1 MAYWCCAQL
10 DQRRERLALYCL
22 DLAGYETYVPRIRGP
37 RRTTAPLFPSYVF
50 VHIKLQWWQARWAVG
65 VRRLIQNGSS
75 EPTHVPDQVIETLR
89 SREGDGLITLPAPL
103 RPGDK
108 FQPGDK
114 VRVTTGPLIGLQGL
128 VEGMRPHQRVEVLLQ
143 MLGSLQR
150 IELAVATVKPA

>member
-1 MAYWCCAQL
+1 MGYWCCAQL

-89 SREGDGLITLPAPL
+89 SREGHDGLITLPAPL
-103 RPGDK
+103 RPAISSGQAIRCASPPD
-108 FQPGDK
+108 
-114 VRVTTGPLIGLQGL
+114 R
-128 VEGMRPHQRVEVLLQ
+128 
-143 MLGSLQR
+143 
-150 IELAVATVKPA
+150 